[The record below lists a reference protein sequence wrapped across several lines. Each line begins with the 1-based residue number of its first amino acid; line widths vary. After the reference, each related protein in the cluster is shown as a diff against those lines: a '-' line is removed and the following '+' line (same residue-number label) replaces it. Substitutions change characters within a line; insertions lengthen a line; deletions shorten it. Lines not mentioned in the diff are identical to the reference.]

1 MKVGMLVKTS
11 DWRDITLYPDEETAN
26 LIMYANM
33 MDPVR
38 KAAWA
43 ARHGVQIH
51 NLTENIPLLIL
62 RMGEDPRLIEVLA
75 GDKKGWMIRRPTMI
89 FRRVK

>member
-1 MKVGMLVKTS
+1 MLF
-11 DWRDITLYPDEETAN
+11 PDEELA
-26 LIMYANM
+26 IENM
-33 MDPVR
+33 FSALGGQN
-38 KAAWA
+38 AAA
-43 ARHGVQIH
+43 ALTMRYRRSVKY
-51 NLTENIPLLIL
+51 LTENIPLLIL

>member
-11 DWRDITLYPDEETAN
+11 DWRSIMLFPDEELAIENMFSALGGQNTATA
-26 LIMYANM
+26 LTMRYRR
-33 MDPVR
+33 PVEY
-38 KAAWA
+38 
-43 ARHGVQIH
+43 
-51 NLTENIPLLIL
+51 LTEDIPLLVLNI
-62 RMGEDPRLIEVLA
+62 GEDPRLIEVLA